1 MFVHPAR
8 KLLKAGSHTGA
19 VSLVTGEGASGRS
32 VHPTVVSNREGQPS
46 TAGEGFFPFSLLSG
60 TIAFKLQGPRRLHC
74 EEGRAFNWLDAS
86 TIACLEEIPY
96 TSEPSVDDGLWV
108 YELKEE
114 TDDAPPLNLESA
126 QLGRKWH
133 RYCVVITRR
142 SAIPKA
148 TQLAFPTTN
157 NVTEYEAF
165 IAGQQAA
172 LQLDAR
178 HLKNEIKNSVHLTIL
193 LRLTVDKFS
202 SPLFPYKVSLSSHS
216 SRGSIFWTT
225 LIASSKGLLFHF
237 LSSSRLQTDPLFPL
251 SPKRTELGA

>member
-114 TDDAPPLNLESA
+114 TDDAPPLNLERYSSVLMSKPKPQLRKQKISISA
-126 QLGRKWH
+126 QK
-133 RYCVVITRR
+133 
-142 SAIPKA
+142 
-148 TQLAFPTTN
+148 
-157 NVTEYEAF
+157 
-165 IAGQQAA
+165 
-172 LQLDAR
+172 
-178 HLKNEIKNSVHLTIL
+178 KNK
-193 LRLTVDKFS
+193 
-202 SPLFPYKVSLSSHS
+202 
-216 SRGSIFWTT
+216 
-225 LIASSKGLLFHF
+225 
-237 LSSSRLQTDPLFPL
+237 
-251 SPKRTELGA
+251 